1 MSIIEQLAARLSPED
16 ALYYDWQYDL
26 ARRISQILEERCI
39 TQREFAKRAR
49 LTEAQV
55 SSLLHCGANPTLGML
70 ARISALLE
78 SELLTWKNSDLD
90 AKSDAPLSE
99 ARGTQARVYQL
110 MSAYQPST
118 TDDSTETTSATS
130 GYPPYTYAQVALS

>member
-1 MSIIEQLAARLSPED
+1 MSIIEQLASRLSPEE

-26 ARRISQILEERCI
+26 ARRISQILEERDI

-55 SSLLHCGANPTLGML
+55 SALMHCGANPTLSML

-78 SELLTWKNSDLD
+78 SELLTWVNSDLQ
-90 AKSDAPLSE
+90 AKSGSTAENADVQGA
-99 ARGTQARVYQL
+99 AVYHL
-110 MSAYQPST
+110 ADYQP
-118 TDDSTETTSATS
+118 TSAGPALEFS
-130 GYPPYTYAQVALS
+130 DNVSEYLDNYTRIAQS